1 MWDDGCDTYV
11 VEHGSQKKTLA
22 KIGTKI
28 VPCKSSGHDRKRY
41 SVVLCGF
48 DNQQKAIPGII
59 FKNLKKVPAEVRDR
73 KDCFVAVA
81 PGGSMTPHVLKLW
94 VRKVWA
100 KRPTADMFR
109 APNILGWDMHYSHL
123 DEEVTDTLKTV
134 SNTTCKYTPGGMTC
148 VMAGPDTHW
157 NKSFKGYMHKQMD
170 EYLDNEEYTYTNSGK
185 ISPAPYSLICDW
197 VVKAWNEIPPEAISN
212 AFIHNGWEQAFNG
225 NDTKV
230 LHGTLR
236 DIVENNIVRGYQRR
250 ATPQQVEAHN
260 LMVTQT
266 RHELNYGD
274 DFDSAGDFS
283 DEDDFDFY
291 RLQMQDDLQAST
303 NRTHQQPF
311 AETLPADYVNFSEEE
326 SSGDEGNG
334 EEGSSEE
341 GNSIE
346 ADETS
351 SDSDN
356 NDAGGNSTDS
366 EIQFLG

>member
-1 MWDDGCDTYV
+1 MPRQARVIANDFGFVNFKGSSGYIDKFLKRNDIVPRSITGSGQLIPHDAYGQAMGFISDVGSTMLELKIKPRQGRCGMMDETPMWW
-11 VEHGSQKKTLA
+11 SMARKKTLA

-48 DNQQKAIPGII
+48 NNQQKAIPGII

-230 LHGTLR
+230 LHETLR
-236 DIVENNIVRGYQRR
+236 DIVEKNIVRGYQRR
-250 ATPQQVEAHN
+250 ATPKQVEAHN
-260 LMVTQT
+260 L
-266 RHELNYGD
+266 
-274 DFDSAGDFS
+274 
-283 DEDDFDFY
+283 
-291 RLQMQDDLQAST
+291 
-303 NRTHQQPF
+303 
-311 AETLPADYVNFSEEE
+311 
-326 SSGDEGNG
+326 
-334 EEGSSEE
+334 
-341 GNSIE
+341 
-346 ADETS
+346 
-351 SDSDN
+351 
-356 NDAGGNSTDS
+356 
-366 EIQFLG
+366 